1 MWSVI
6 ISMELEFLTEIT
18 DISMGVNV
26 YLHIGEINSMVK
38 KSEMLMALTKRW
50 VNITMNKTTSW

>member
-1 MWSVI
+1 
-6 ISMELEFLTEIT
+6 MELEFLTEIT

-50 VNITMNKTTSW
+50 VNITMNKTTS